1 MSDEFEDARIFLELT
16 YFTVSLSS
24 DTMNTL
30 QYFKSD
36 FVVLIQ
42 PIIEKL
48 VSQFP
53 SPNER
58 QILTHQSYRRLVSV
72 YVQKIRPLIDA
83 FKQSGLWVPQGTAP
97 ATVEAA
103 DLIASVTSSDTFDV
117 EQLLVLRSVRTNQL
131 IYSPELPLYFNACL
145 LCCQSPIVIVR
156 LYSYSLLR
164 AAPMIMDLRQLI
176 EVFQHAYGI
185 WERGLVSFE
194 FCACLFLLLQR
205 FSEHRPSTQDESEY
219 EQILELIARL
229 HNSNNFEQLMCFD
242 PTLRW
247 MFSSFPQQMILR
259 VSETALESLQ
269 EKHSGDFCI
278 ICKCLEMGIGD
289 AANFSKAVTIALET
303 VANWAHPIQKQA
315 RGLLA
320 TLPLSAPA
328 CVTPEVM
335 NIIAEALGT
344 QTAEPALY
352 IFAQF
357 LVSVFL
363 GTSAPLHVPLLHS
376 LLNMMAQSEGKKNLP
391 LDIQNIII
399 AICSSTARFLDVLKA
414 SPDKRQMIFSALK
427 QTDLWQ
433 NSLIAALASPTSSVM
448 ASEAQAKAAVK
459 AIKEKPLT
467 IEEKE
472 GFDFYVRLNIHLP
485 MLISMYPSELRKL
498 VEHLTTEFDEDLKY
512 IILEIFCI
520 VAMQGRNQ
528 AECQELKASLPAQEY
543 ECEYTGLV
551 KRINECLSQT
561 PSNFDQMSSH
571 IDSSLSQFLVIG
583 SASNTAAALLFEYI
597 VWAEGAEVLVM
608 FKRLRLKPA
617 NWFAGVLASLFSSV
631 IKNPTGPFLETID
644 QRAKDSAQHLVW
656 LGYVVFRKLLPEL
669 RQCIVREEYST
680 LPQHLLYP
688 QIEWEL
694 TPDDIRIMDHLE
706 ATYSEI
712 LNDLFHVMVSKS

>member
-16 YFTVSLSS
+16 YFTVSLIS
-24 DTMNTL
+24 DTMNPL

-48 VSQFP
+48 VSQFS

-58 QILTHQSYRRLVSV
+58 QILMSQSYRRLVSS

-97 ATVEAA
+97 ASVDAC
-103 DLIASVTSSDTFDV
+103 DLIASVLNNDTFDV

-131 IYSPELPLYFNACL
+131 IYSLGLPLYFNACL

-156 LYSYSLLR
+156 LYSYALLR
-164 AAPMIMDLRQLI
+164 AAPMIMDLRQLAD
-176 EVFQHAYGI
+176 VFRHAYGI

-194 FCACLFLLLQR
+194 FQASLFLLLQR
-205 FSEHRPSTQDESEY
+205 FSEHRPSTQDENEY
-219 EQILELIARL
+219 EQILELIAKL
-229 HNSNNFEQLMCFD
+229 HNSSNFEQLMCFD
-242 PTLRW
+242 PSLRW
-247 MFSSFPQQMILR
+247 MFSSFPQPMILR
-259 VSETALESLQ
+259 VSEAALASL
-269 EKHSGDFCI
+269 EEMHSGDFCI

-289 AANFSKAVTIALET
+289 ASNFARAVTVALET

-335 NIIAEALGT
+335 SIIADALGKPN
-344 QTAEPALY
+344 AEPALY

-363 GTSAPLHVPLLHS
+363 GTSAPLHAPLLHS
-376 LLNMMAQSEGKKNLP
+376 LLNMMVQSEGKKNLP

-414 SPDKRQMIFSALK
+414 ATDKRQVMFSALK

-433 NSLIAALASPTSSVM
+433 NSLIAVLASPTSSVM

-459 AIKEKPLT
+459 AIKEKSLT

-472 GFDFYVRLNIHLP
+472 GFDFYVRLNIQLP
-485 MLISMYPSELRKL
+485 LLISLYPGELRRL
-498 VEHLTTEFDEDLKY
+498 VEHLSTEFDEDLKY
-512 IILEIFCI
+512 IVIEIFCI
-520 VAMQGRNQ
+520 VAMQGRNH
-528 AECQELKASLPAQEY
+528 AECKELRSSLPSTEY
-543 ECEYTGLV
+543 ECEYSALI
-551 KRINECLSQT
+551 KRIDESLSQN
-561 PSNFDQMSSH
+561 PSNFEQMSSH

-597 VWAEGAEVLVM
+597 VWAEGSEVLVM

-617 NWFAGVLASLFSSV
+617 NWFAGVLSSLFSSL
-631 IKNPTGPFLETID
+631 IDNPTGAFLETID

-669 RQCIVREEYST
+669 RRCIVHEEYTS
-680 LPQHLLYP
+680 LPQRLFYP
-688 QIEWEL
+688 MIAWEL
-694 TPDDIRIMDHLE
+694 TPDDIGVMEHLE
-706 ATYSEI
+706 ATYSEV
-712 LNDLFHVMVSKS
+712 LNDLFHMMVSKS